1 MGGTRSGSD
10 EGGLADAGGRTGRPT
25 RSLTFFPRAV
35 ELEAMTGARV
45 GSSLTDEQEAIRE
58 LVREFAVE
66 ELRPGAGEADET
78 ESFPEDAW
86 DGLAELGLTGLTVPE
101 AYGGFDADETTCA
114 VVNEELA
121 YGHLAVATALSVH
134 CLATSCIAEFGS
146 EAQRERWL
154 PEMAAEGRPVGMF
167 CLSEPHAGSNPAE
180 MSTTAEYDPATD
192 EYVLNGEKQW
202 ITNGERGG
210 VAIVFAKAVDPEA
223 GKAAGDGEPADEEA
237 DDADDGHGSI
247 TQFLVP
253 ADAEGFG
260 VGKKEEKLGL
270 RASDTTGISFDGCR
284 VPAGNRL
291 TEEGAGLSAAFRT
304 LTGGRIG
311 IAAQAVGLAQAA
323 LDEAKAYATEREQF
337 GEPIAEI
344 QTIRHKVAEMAT
356 DVSGARLLVREACRQ
371 AEAGEDNRVAASKAK
386 YRASE
391 AAMSVTN
398 EAVQIHGG
406 YGYTTDFDVERFYRD
421 AKITE
426 IYEGTTE
433 IQKTIIARGV
443 VGE

>member
-1 MGGTRSGSD
+1 
-10 EGGLADAGGRTGRPT
+10 
-25 RSLTFFPRAV
+25 
-35 ELEAMTGARV
+35 MTGARV

-66 ELRPGAGEADET
+66 ELRPGAGEADEA

-101 AYGGFDADETTCA
+101 AYGGFDADETTYA

-154 PEMAAEGRPVGMF
+154 PEMAAAGRPVGMF

-180 MSTTAEYDPATD
+180 MSTTAEYDPETD

-202 ITNGERGG
+202 ITNGKRGG
-210 VAIVFAKAVDPEA
+210 VAIVFARADA
-223 GKAAGDGEPADEEA
+223 GEPD
-237 DDADDGHGSI
+237 SI

-253 ADAEGFG
+253 ADAEGFE
-260 VGKKEEKLGL
+260 VGRKEEKLGL

-284 VPAGNRL
+284 VPAENRL
-291 TEEGAGLSAAFRT
+291 TEEGKGLSAAFRT

-311 IAAQAVGLAQAA
+311 IAAQAVGVAQAA
-323 LDEAKAYATEREQF
+323 LDEATSYAAEREQF

-344 QTIRHKVAEMAT
+344 QTIRHKLAEMST
-356 DVSGARLLVREACRQ
+356 DVSAARLLVREACRQ

-406 YGYTTDFDVERFYRD
+406 YGYTTDFDVERLYRD

-443 VGE
+443 LGK

>member
-1 MGGTRSGSD
+1 
-10 EGGLADAGGRTGRPT
+10 
-25 RSLTFFPRAV
+25 
-35 ELEAMTGARV
+35 MTGARV

-66 ELRPGAGEADET
+66 ELRPGAGEADEA

-101 AYGGFDADETTCA
+101 AYGGFDAGETTYA

-154 PEMAAEGRPVGMF
+154 PEMAAAGRPVGMF

-180 MSTTAEYDPATD
+180 MSTTAEYDPETD

-202 ITNGERGG
+202 ITNGTRGG
-210 VAIVFAKAVDPEA
+210 VAIVFAKAVDP
-223 GKAAGDGEPADEEA
+223 DGENADG
-237 DDADDGHGSI
+237 DDTGSI

-253 ADAEGFG
+253 ADAEGFE

-270 RASDTTGISFDGCR
+270 RASDTTGISFGDCR
-284 VPAGNRL
+284 VPAENRL
-291 TEEGAGLSAAFRT
+291 TQEGKGLSAAFRT

-311 IAAQAVGLAQAA
+311 IAAQAVGVARAA
-323 LDEAKAYATEREQF
+323 LDEATAYAAEREQF

-344 QTIRHKVAEMAT
+344 QTIRHKFAEMAT
-356 DVSGARLLVREACRQ
+356 DVSAARLLVREACRQ

-406 YGYTTDFDVERFYRD
+406 YGYTTDFDVERLYRD

-443 VGE
+443 LGK

>member
-1 MGGTRSGSD
+1 
-10 EGGLADAGGRTGRPT
+10 
-25 RSLTFFPRAV
+25 
-35 ELEAMTGARV
+35 MTGARV
-45 GSSLTDEQEAIRE
+45 GSALTDEQEAIRE

-101 AYGGFDADETTCA
+101 AYGGFDADETTYA
-114 VVNEELA
+114 VANEQLA

-134 CLATSCIAEFGS
+134 CLATSCIAEFGT

-167 CLSEPHAGSNPAE
+167 CLSEPHAGSNPAG
-180 MSTTAEYDPATD
+180 MSTTAEYDPETD

-210 VAIVFAKAVDPEA
+210 VAVVFAKAVRPDA
-223 GKAAGDGEPADEEA
+223 EA
-237 DDADDGHGSI
+237 DPSDGRGSI

-253 ADAEGFG
+253 ADAEGFA

-270 RASDTTGISFDGCR
+270 RASDTTGISFDDCR
-284 VPAGNRL
+284 VPAENRL
-291 TEEGAGLSAAFRT
+291 TEEGKGLSAALRT

-311 IAAQAVGLAQAA
+311 IAAQAVGVAQAA
-323 LDEAKAYATEREQF
+323 LDEATSYAEEREQF
-337 GEPIAEI
+337 DRPIADI
-344 QTIRHKVAEMAT
+344 QTIRHKLAEMST
-356 DVSGARLLVREACRQ
+356 DVSAARLLVREACRQ
-371 AEAGEDNRVAASKAK
+371 AEAGEDYRVAASKAK

-398 EAVQIHGG
+398 EAIQVHGG
-406 YGYTTDFDVERFYRD
+406 YGYTTEFDVERLYSD

-433 IQKTIIARGV
+433 VQKTIIARGV
-443 VGE
+443 FDE